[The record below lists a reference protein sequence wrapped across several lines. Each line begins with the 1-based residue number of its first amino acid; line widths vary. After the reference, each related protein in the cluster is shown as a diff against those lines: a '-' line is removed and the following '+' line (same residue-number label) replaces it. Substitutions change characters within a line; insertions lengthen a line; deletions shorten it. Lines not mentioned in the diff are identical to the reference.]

1 MKDLVVID
9 TNVLI
14 SALLKADTA
23 PRQLF
28 RLCLQQRVVP
38 LMGTTL
44 LKEYEEVM
52 QRETLFVRSPLSGEE
67 REGFLDA
74 FLSVCEWVSVYYL
87 WRPNLRD
94 EADNHLIELAISGG
108 AKYLVTGNTKDFRG
122 ASLRFPSLDVVTPRL
137 YLTQRGR

>member
-52 QRETLFVRSPLSGEE
+52 QRETLFVRSPGCVHN
-67 REGFLDA
+67 F
-74 FLSVCEWVSVYYL
+74 VSLVKLNSKQVTHDQTYL
-87 WRPNLRD
+87 R
-94 EADNHLIELAISGG
+94 H
-108 AKYLVTGNTKDFRG
+108 
-122 ASLRFPSLDVVTPRL
+122 
-137 YLTQRGR
+137 QRSH

>member
-14 SALLKADTA
+14 AALIKADAA
-23 PRQLF
+23 PPQLF
-28 RLCLQQRVVP
+28 RLCMQQRVVP

-74 FLSVCEWVSVYYL
+74 YLSVCEWISVYYL

-94 EADNHLIELAISGG
+94 EADNHLIELAIPGG
-108 AKYLVTGNTKDFRG
+108 AKFLVTGNTKDFRG
-122 ASLRFPSLDVVTPRL
+122 ASLHFPSLAVVTPRM